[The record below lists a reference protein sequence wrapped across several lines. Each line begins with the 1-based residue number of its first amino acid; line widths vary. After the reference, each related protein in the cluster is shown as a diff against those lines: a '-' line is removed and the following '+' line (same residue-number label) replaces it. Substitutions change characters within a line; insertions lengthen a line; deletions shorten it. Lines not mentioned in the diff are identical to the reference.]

1 MAEEPPPQRPPAAG
15 GADEPVPGAGPEAGN
30 DGDGNGLDRSNTI
43 RAGVFGIQDGVV
55 SNFGLIMGVAGASIS
70 PGAVVVAGIA
80 GLASGAM
87 SMGAGEYVSVRTQ
100 AEMLAT
106 HGIVTGND
114 NVSPYRAAGANAGL
128 FALGGVVPLM
138 PFMLTTGAA
147 AVLSSVLLSATVLF
161 GAGALLTRLTHRP
174 ALASGMRLLVIGGGA
189 GLLGYL
195 LGTVLGGTVE
205 V

>member
-1 MAEEPPPQRPPAAG
+1 MAEELPRPATP
-15 GADEPVPGAGPEAGN
+15 DPGAGPEHGTTPSAA
-30 DGDGNGLDRSNTI
+30 DNGLDRSNTI

-70 PGAVVVAGIA
+70 PGAVVVAGLA

-100 AEMLAT
+100 AEMLAA
-106 HGIVTGND
+106 HGVVAEQD
-114 NVSPYRAAGANAGL
+114 NVSPYRAAVANAGL
-128 FALGGVVPLM
+128 FALGGAVPLV
-138 PFMLTTGAA
+138 PFMLTTGST
-147 AVLSSVLLSATVLF
+147 AVLTSVVLCTTVLF

-174 ALASGMRLLVIGGGA
+174 PLLSGLRLLVIGGGA

-195 LGTVLGGTVE
+195 LGTLLGGTIE

>member
-1 MAEEPPPQRPPAAG
+1 MEEDPAHSEAPQRPGATEPASASVPAAPD
-15 GADEPVPGAGPEAGN
+15 AE
-30 DGDGNGLDRSNTI
+30 GNGLDRSNTI

-80 GLASGAM
+80 GLVSGAM

-100 AEMLAT
+100 AEMLAA
-106 HGIVTGND
+106 HGVVDEQN
-114 NVSPYRAAGANAGL
+114 NVSPYRAAAANAGL
-128 FALGGVVPLM
+128 FAIGGVFPLV
-138 PFMLTTGAA
+138 PFMVTTGVV
-147 AVLSSVLLSATVLF
+147 AVLSSVALSAGVLF
-161 GAGALLTRLTHRP
+161 GAGALLTRLTDRP
-174 ALASGMRLLVIGGGA
+174 ALLSGLRLLVIGGGA

-195 LGTVLGGTVE
+195 LGTVLGGTIE